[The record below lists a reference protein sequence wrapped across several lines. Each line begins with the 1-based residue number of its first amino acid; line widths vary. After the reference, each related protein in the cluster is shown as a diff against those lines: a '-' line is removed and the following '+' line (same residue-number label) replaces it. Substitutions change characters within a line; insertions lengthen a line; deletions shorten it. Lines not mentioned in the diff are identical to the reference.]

1 MEVGGSFIMEEV
13 TCVICHDQMNLGV
26 NTNCDHQ
33 FCGECILGWLTHCL
47 VNGLDS
53 LRCPICRVRVTH
65 LHTEEEDD
73 IVAHL
78 TVTHNELYA
87 NHEELKLALLTGV
100 RDIMVASGQSVN
112 HIDAMIQ
119 NAQGP
124 AVGIGQDDIGMI
136 QVYAFLFV
144 AAAIVTSHLVRW
156 T

>member
-1 MEVGGSFIMEEV
+1 MEEV

-78 TVTHNELYA
+78 TVTHNELYGGL
-87 NHEELKLALLTGV
+87 HLPELKLALLTGV

-124 AVGIGQDDIGMI
+124 AVGIGQDDI
-136 QVYAFLFV
+136 
-144 AAAIVTSHLVRW
+144 AIVTSHLVRW